1 MAEPVSVFT
10 AAKRL
15 GDHSGWT
22 LTHLQ
27 MQKLLYMSHMYY
39 MGKNNEPL
47 VDARFEA
54 WDYGPVCPDLYHRL
68 KIYGSDR
75 VPQEALSFASPI
87 PDDHPGAIYLDAAV
101 EDLPRHRLVAMTHWT
116 HGAWS
121 KKYKSGVMG
130 VLLSSRDIME
140 EYQRRMAWPDGQ

>member
-1 MAEPVSVFT
+1 MANPVSVFS
-10 AAKRL
+10 AARRL
-15 GDHSGWT
+15 GGRSGWT

-39 MGKNNEPL
+39 LGENNEPL
-47 VDARFEA
+47 VNGRFEA
-54 WDYGPVCPDLYHRL
+54 WDYGPVCPDLYHHL

-75 VPQEALSFASPI
+75 VPQAALSFAPSVS
-87 PDDHPGAIYLDAAV
+87 DDHPGAVYLDAAV
-101 EDLPRHRLVAMTHWT
+101 EDLPRHRLVAMTHWS

-130 VLLSSRDIME
+130 VLLSSDDIME
-140 EYQRRMAWPDGQ
+140 EYKKRMEWPDEQ